1 MKRICFAAL
10 SLALL
15 SGAAAQFSAVPLPSA
30 EGKTKYPLV
39 LKTPFGTTTLKTG
52 PRRVAVVGSI
62 HDLEA
67 ALALGVTPVVS
78 TARAWPWHD
87 ENGAKKIALRLE
99 EGEDGQPFEKIA
111 AAKPDVILAATDY
124 DLANNYKRLSQI
136 APVAALTSYEGEPS
150 DADWK
155 DVIRLHGRV
164 FDLAGRAE
172 NRIAEFD
179 RNIAAL
185 AARHPEYKG
194 KTVSMLLNY
203 GPKWGLVL
211 LNHKGSATEQLLSR
225 LGFKPHPNAGVTDE
239 DGGVKPEQFGRLNAD
254 AIVLAEFGTRPGEKV
269 NSHEWL
275 RQFPLFTSLPAM
287 KQGKVVRIAPTADN
301 SLPIAWSLRSP
312 NILSMNWTLRL
323 LEDKLRVF
331 RK

>member
-136 APVAALTSYEGEPS
+136 APVVALTSYKGEPS

-172 NRIAEFD
+172 NRIAVRASFPLLD
-179 RNIAAL
+179 TPGVLVRVHATL
-185 AARHPEYKG
+185 KLRHPARALRGRRLPAAIPQHNQHHHEEHRG
-194 KTVSMLLNY
+194 DQEQ
-203 GPKWGLVL
+203 
-211 LNHKGSATEQLLSR
+211 HGSA
-225 LGFKPHPNAGVTDE
+225 
-239 DGGVKPEQFGRLNAD
+239 GRPCALP
-254 AIVLAEFGTRPGEKV
+254 R
-269 NSHEWL
+269 HEL
-275 RQFPLFTSLPAM
+275 DR
-287 KQGKVVRIAPTADN
+287 GR
-301 SLPIAWSLRSP
+301 
-312 NILSMNWTLRL
+312 
-323 LEDKLRVF
+323 ERVP
-331 RK
+331 